1 MMVKPSP
8 IIRETFFKN
17 RDELFAA
24 HSKQTDSLMFSMEH
38 SILTEEYIRALTGS
52 QKYSFV
58 LTSAGS
64 FSRRELSPYSDIDLI
79 FITKSFEQNEK
90 KITELVQLFWDN
102 DLEVSHTVRDLSGI
116 EKFLKTDLHAFT
128 QLFETRLLLGSE
140 TVYSAWNKKLISTI
154 TNDVKASLLNDMFL
168 DFEDRYKKYGNSP
181 KVLEPNVKL
190 SAGGLRDLQAV
201 EWMYIFKTNS
211 LLDKQQEASQTENF
225 IHTLF
230 EDKVTSRDECN
241 RLLESYRLVLAVRNL
256 LHLTSGQKTDR
267 FEFNDQIKIAEI
279 FGYSKNQLTDFMKKY
294 FKAANVLNRFLKSMV
309 KKFKGEITQSLPESL
324 SIILDDDFI
333 LKGNI
338 ISLKKQTE
346 LNLSDIFRASYY
358 RGIHSA
364 RFDEVLRS
372 EIIERVESVESLK
385 WGESESSV
393 FFREILKLPRNVGQ
407 TLSVMNE
414 LGVLSAFMQE
424 FNELNGFLQHGVYH
438 CYTADEHTLIA
449 IQNVEM
455 LEKNDTPLGK
465 IFNNIKDKEIL
476 FLALLLH
483 DIAKP
488 INISGHEIIGAE
500 MASSIMYRLGYSE
513 EEVDR
518 VAFLVKNHLVMEQTA
533 FRRNLNDPE
542 TLNKFTSL
550 FDSIEELNLL
560 YLLTYADL
568 SAVNAAIW
576 TNWKSDLLAELY
588 RKSKAMLDDMISGEE
603 LLYSSTF
610 VIPKEISEQ
619 SNAISESHVK
629 EHMDSITDA
638 AYTQQFSVEE
648 IARHIEEISKGTSL
662 TVLFKNLNGSTNITV
677 ITNDFPALLSK
688 ICCVLAI
695 NDINIHDAKIF
706 TRKDGIVIDTFNVT
720 DFRSHKQIEKGRY
733 TKIETDLGDVIS
745 GLLQLHN
752 EVATLKSRW
761 RRLESKL
768 FKRSGQ
774 VKIAFENHEKYTII
788 DIFSPDRLGFLY
800 QVTAKMNELGL
811 NIYFAKISTRED
823 DIVDTFYVLDRN
835 RRKISQNDHEFIKS
849 ELTNAISQVL

>member
-1 MMVKPSP
+1 MMIKPSS
-8 IIRETFFKN
+8 IIKETFLKN

-24 HSKQTDSLMFSMEH
+24 HSKQTDSLEFSMKY
-38 SILTEEYIRALTGS
+38 SILTEEYIRALSGT
-52 QKYSFV
+52 QKFSFV
-58 LTSAGS
+58 LTSTGS

-79 FITKSFEQNEK
+79 FITKSIEQNER
-90 KITELVQLFWDN
+90 KIAELVQLFWDN
-102 DLEVSHTVRDLSGI
+102 DLEVSHTVRDFSDI

-140 TVYSAWNKKLISTI
+140 IVYSTWNKKLIGTI
-154 TNDVKASLLNDMFL
+154 TDDVKTSLLNDMFL
-168 DFEDRYKKYGNSP
+168 DFKNRYKKYGNSP

-211 LLDKQQEASQTENF
+211 LLDKQQEVSQTEAF

-241 RLLESYRLVLAVRNL
+241 RLLESYRLILAVRNL
-256 LHLTSGQKTDR
+256 LHLTSDQKTDR
-267 FEFNDQIKIAEI
+267 FEFNEQLKIAEI
-279 FGYSKNQLTDFMKKY
+279 FGYRNNQLTDFMRKY
-294 FKAANVLNRFLKSMV
+294 FKAANVLNRFSKSMV
-309 KKFKGEITQSLPESL
+309 KKFNEEISQPLPESL
-324 SIILDDDFI
+324 GIILDDDFI
-333 LKGNI
+333 FKGNV
-338 ISLKKQTE
+338 ISFKKQTE
-346 LNLSDIFRASYY
+346 LNLSDIFRAFYY

-364 RFDEVLRS
+364 RFDEELRT
-372 EIIERVESVESLK
+372 EIIERVESAESLM

-393 FFREILKLPRNVGQ
+393 FLREILKLPRNVGQ

-449 IQNVEM
+449 IKNVEM
-455 LEKNDTPLGK
+455 LEKENTPLGK
-465 IFNNIKDKEIL
+465 IFNKIKDKEIL
-476 FLALLLH
+476 YLALLLH

-500 MASSIMYRLGYSE
+500 MASSIMHRLGYSE
-513 EEVDR
+513 EEIDP
-518 VAFLVKNHLVMEQTA
+518 VAFLVRNHLVMEQTA
-533 FRRNLNDPE
+533 FRRNLNDAE
-542 TLNKFTSL
+542 TLNNFTTL
-550 FDSIEELNLL
+550 FDSIEELDLL

-588 RKSKAMLDDMISGEE
+588 RKSKAMLDEKISGEE

-619 SNAISESHVK
+619 SAVISEIHVK

-648 IARHIEEISKGTSL
+648 IARHIEEIRKGTSL
-662 TVLFKNLNGSTNITV
+662 SVLFKNLNGFTNITV
-677 ITNDFPALLSK
+677 ITNDFPALLSR

-695 NDINIHDAKIF
+695 NDVNIHDAKIF

-720 DFRSHKQIEKGRY
+720 DFRSHKQIEENRY
-733 TKIETDLGDVIS
+733 IKIETDLRDVIS
-745 GLLQLHN
+745 GLLQLHK

-774 VKIAFENHEKYTII
+774 VKIVFENHEKYTII

-800 QVTAKMNELGL
+800 QVTGKMNELGL
-811 NIYFAKISTRED
+811 NIFFAKISTRED

-835 RRKISQNDHEFIKS
+835 GKKISPNDHEFIKS